1 MSRLWMLWT
10 VDGVDHVEAV
20 NQGDDVQV
28 VGETVVVSQA
38 VNTNGHQAS
47 GRNQL
52 GQSWNIEPD
61 KDRLHLKPEG
71 VDAVVLMLLLDKQV
85 ICFIIRL
92 NMSGRASHSDGSFSA
107 S

>member
-1 MSRLWMLWT
+1 MTLWRMMSRLWMLWT

-20 NQGDDVQV
+20 NQGGDVQV

-52 GQSWNIEPD
+52 GQS
-61 KDRLHLKPEG
+61 
-71 VDAVVLMLLLDKQV
+71 
-85 ICFIIRL
+85 
-92 NMSGRASHSDGSFSA
+92 
-107 S
+107 